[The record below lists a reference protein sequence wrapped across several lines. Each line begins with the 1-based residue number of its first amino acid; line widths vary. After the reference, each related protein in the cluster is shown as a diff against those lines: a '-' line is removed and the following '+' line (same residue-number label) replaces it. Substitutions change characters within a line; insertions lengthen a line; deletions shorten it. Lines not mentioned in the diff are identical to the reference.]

1 MCCVY
6 TQKETKSKIPSNN
19 ISIYTQHTA
28 YVALI
33 SDTQEQMEGEGEM
46 EGRGD
51 SYESEIQPEKKREM
65 EGDGWFKIA
74 QLLLTVN
81 YF

>member
-6 TQKETKSKIPSNN
+6 TEKETKSKIPSNN

-33 SDTQEQMEGEGEM
+33 SDTQEQMEREEEM

-51 SYESEIQPEKKREM
+51 SYESEI
-65 EGDGWFKIA
+65 
-74 QLLLTVN
+74 
-81 YF
+81 